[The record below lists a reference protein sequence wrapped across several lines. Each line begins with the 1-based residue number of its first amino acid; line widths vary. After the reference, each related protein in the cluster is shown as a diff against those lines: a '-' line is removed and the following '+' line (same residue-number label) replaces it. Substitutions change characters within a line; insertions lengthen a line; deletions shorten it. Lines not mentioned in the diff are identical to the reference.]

1 MGFIHDLN
9 KFLHYRRL
17 LTLLPQLLLIF
28 IFSYRTK
35 TLERIEWVLFLLC
48 PLIFCILGFLLLLV
62 VETRFQISLGVISG
76 LSVGGQGQLDLLGT
90 RLQLLFLIFFE
101 QIDHLLV
108 RVLLRQFMRCRLAV
122 LAVDHDS
129 CTATCVITLCGSL
142 PCIATPR

>member
-1 MGFIHDLN
+1 
-9 KFLHYRRL
+9 
-17 LTLLPQLLLIF
+17 LIF

-35 TLERIEWVLFLLC
+35 TLESIEWILFLLC

-108 RVLLRQFMRCRLAV
+108 RVLL
-122 LAVDHDS
+122 
-129 CTATCVITLCGSL
+129 
-142 PCIATPR
+142 